1 MRWRYR
7 AALGEGRYRRPAPG
21 GVAPQPGGHR
31 PHSRPQPNRSATA
44 SPEARPGPAPSSPR
58 RSSPRSA
65 GGGPGGGA
73 QGSALGPSVPRSPFF
88 QERGKK
94 KYTPNGCRKRRSR
107 QSPPQ
112 RAASLCPS
120 PRTGKKRKADRTKA
134 ISKSNVQPQPTLM
147 RPPPRALRAAHA
159 IPSRSPPPL
168 TQRAPH
174 GTIRTPAGSRELPQ
188 PPPRRPFIAAPISR
202 GDGRGAPGPFLP
214 SRLPGPPAEAAWLG
228 TTRPLPDSRSA
239 PYLRRAVW
247 RPENG
252 SAQRLDGGRAAPGKQ
267 PAERLEAAHGRMSQ
281 MAESKKWL

>member
-1 MRWRYR
+1 MKVPSR
-7 AALGEGRYRRPAPG
+7 ARRRAVPPSSSRRGRPAAGRAQTPQPPAAG
-21 GVAPQPGGHR
+21 PLRDRVARGPARPRSEQPPPLLPAQRRRRAGRRRAGICARPLRAPQPFL
-31 PHSRPQPNRSATA
+31 SRKG
-44 SPEARPGPAPSSPR
+44 EKK
-58 RSSPRSA
+58 
-65 GGGPGGGA
+65 
-73 QGSALGPSVPRSPFF
+73 
-88 QERGKK
+88 KK

-112 RAASLCPS
+112 RAASLYPS

-214 SRLPGPPAEAAWLG
+214 SRLPGPPAGAA
-228 TTRPLPDSRSA
+228 
-239 PYLRRAVW
+239 
-247 RPENG
+247 
-252 SAQRLDGGRAAPGKQ
+252 
-267 PAERLEAAHGRMSQ
+267 
-281 MAESKKWL
+281 